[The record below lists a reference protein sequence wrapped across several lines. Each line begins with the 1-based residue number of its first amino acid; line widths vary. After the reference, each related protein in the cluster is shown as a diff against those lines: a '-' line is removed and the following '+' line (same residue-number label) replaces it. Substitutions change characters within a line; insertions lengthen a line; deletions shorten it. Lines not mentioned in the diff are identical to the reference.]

1 MIGLELERFLSNY
14 FSEIPAKSIICIDQV
29 PIRMKKPEFT
39 RFLTHLVFANRREDV
54 LRDSCHFKTLLF
66 LI

>member
-29 PIRMKKPEFT
+29 PIRMKKPEFIIVNT
-39 RFLTHLVFANRREDV
+39 SKSSDHKGRHWFVISR
-54 LRDSCHFKTLLF
+54 
-66 LI
+66 